1 MIVSTVYSPILF
13 ILVFASF
20 VSGAFLPLLF
30 REGRKAT
37 LASFAPSA
45 LGSLL
50 VVALSL
56 SIITSG
62 SAIRFSSPLPAAA
75 APLAMDFYIGGISA
89 FFMLII
95 GLVTLAVSF
104 YSVGYCAE
112 YYGKRSVREL
122 GFLLNVFVLSMLLVT
137 AANNVFTFL
146 VFWETMSLA
155 SFFLVIYEHE
165 NISSMKSGITYIV
178 MTHLGT
184 AFIIG
189 AFLLLYFQTG
199 SLSFDV
205 FRTQAPVLPQYTR
218 DLVFGLAVVG
228 FGTKA
233 GIVPLH
239 VWLPQAHPS
248 APSNV
253 SALMSGVM
261 IKVAIYGLVLFALGF
276 AAPASPADAWLG
288 MLLVAAGAVSSLIGV
303 MYAAIEHDIKRA
315 LAFHSVENIGIIVI
329 GLGLSVV
336 FMSFNL
342 VVLASLA
349 LLASMYHALNHAIFK
364 SLLFMG
370 AGSVLFSTG
379 TRDMNRMGGL
389 VKRMPWTALL
399 FLVGAVAIA
408 GLPPLNGFV
417 SEWLTFQA
425 LLSSYQVP
433 NVALQILVSLAGA
446 AFALTVGL
454 SLATFVKL
462 FGISF
467 LSRPRSEEAENAKEV
482 PRTMIAGMSVMA
494 CLCVVLGVLPFLGAR
509 LVSSSFGFDLN
520 FVGSPSPF
528 GPLTATYALDGL
540 TSVSSMSMPVVVALM
555 GSAAAGLLGFTAVTT
570 GLSGKTARRI
580 NTTWDCGFGMLNER
594 MEYTASSLSQPIR
607 TVFKALYKPHTSIK
621 REHYS
626 DSNVYMNKSVSVVSE
641 TRDVF
646 EAGLYTGAV
655 RATESL
661 FDKVRRIQTGKVN
674 SYLLYIMVV
683 LVLFLFLAGVVP

>member
-1 MIVSTVYSPILF
+1 LIISASYYPVLF
-13 ILVFASF
+13 LLVAVSF
-20 VSGAFLPLLF
+20 VAGALLPLLF
-30 REGRKAT
+30 REGRKAI
-37 LASFAPSA
+37 LVSFGPSA
-45 LGSLL
+45 AGSLL
-50 VVALSL
+50 AIALSL
-56 SIITSG
+56 SVISSG
-62 SAIRFSSPLPAAA
+62 SSVRVSSPLPSAV
-75 APLAMDFYIGGISA
+75 PSLTMDFYIDGMAA

-95 GLVTLAVSF
+95 GLVTLAVSV
-104 YSVGYCAE
+104 YSVGYSSE
-112 YYGKRSVREL
+112 YYGKHSVREL
-122 GFLLNVFVLSMLLVT
+122 GFLLNLFVLSMLLVT
-137 AANNVFTFL
+137 ASNNVFSFL
-146 VFWETMSLA
+146 VFWEVMSLT

-165 NISSMKSGITYIV
+165 DKVNIRSGITYIV

-184 AFIIG
+184 AFITG

-205 FRTQAPVLPQYTR
+205 FRSPASPLPQYTK
-218 DLVFGLAVVG
+218 DVIFGLALIG

-233 GIVPLH
+233 GLVPLH

-261 IKVAIYGLVLFALGF
+261 IKVAIYGLALFALDF
-276 AAPASPADAWLG
+276 VAPTSPADSWLG
-288 MLLVAAGAVSSLIGV
+288 MLLVAAGATSSLIGV

-315 LAFHSVENIGIIVI
+315 LAFHSVENIGIIVL

-336 FMSFNL
+336 FMSFGL

-349 LLASMYHALNHAIFK
+349 LLASMYHTLNHAIFK

-399 FLVGAVAIA
+399 FLIGSIAIA

-433 NVALQILVSLAGA
+433 NVALQVLISFAGI

-482 PRTMIAGMSVMA
+482 PKTMIAGMSIVA
-494 CLCVVLGVLPFLGAR
+494 CLCVALGVLPFVGAR
-509 LVSSSFGFDLN
+509 VIASSFGFDLN
-520 FVGSPSPF
+520 FVGAASPF

-540 TSVSSMSMPVVVALM
+540 RSVSSMSMPAVVIML
-555 GSAAAGLLGFTAVTT
+555 GSAAAALFGFAAATTSLG
-570 GLSGKTARRI
+570 GKTTKRI
-580 NTTWDCGFGMLNER
+580 YTTWDCGFGALNER

-607 TVFKALYKPHTSIK
+607 TVFKTLYRSHTSVH
-621 REHYS
+621 RELYS
-626 DSNVYMNKSVSVVSE
+626 DSNPYINKSVSVVSE

-646 EAGLYTGAV
+646 EEGLTSVV
-655 RATESL
+655 RATVSL
-661 FDKVRRIQTGKVN
+661 LDRVRRIQTGKVN
-674 SYLLYIMVV
+674 SYLLYIMIM
-683 LVLFLFLAGVVP
+683 LALFLFLAGVVL